1 MVLDKLL
8 QKLNYDLINGE
19 RGIEVNNL
27 QYDSRKVSKGDVFVC
42 ISGAVV
48 DGHTFIDDVVQKGAA
63 AIIIERDIDITDALT
78 GVTVVK
84 TADTRLA
91 LAYMSAAFF
100 DYPAE
105 KLFTIGI
112 TGTKGKTTTT
122 FMVRDILEACNIK
135 TGLIGTVENIIG
147 DEHIPSVNT
156 TPESYK
162 VQEYF
167 DRMVKAGCKCVVMEV
182 SSQALMLHRTA
193 GIIFDIGVLTNL
205 EPDHIGPNEHSSFED
220 YAACK
225 GRLFRQ
231 CKTGIVN
238 IDNEHAD
245 MVLEGHTCELET
257 YGLSS
262 AASIYADNIVY
273 SHDSGH
279 ITTSYDVKGRQN
291 MHVELTLPGEFSVY
305 NSLCAI
311 AVTGHF
317 NVDKELLEKALY
329 NTKAAGRVEPV
340 KVSDD
345 FIVMI
350 DYAHNA
356 MSLKSLLATLRE
368 YHPNRIVTVFGCGG
382 NRSPQRRF
390 DMGEISG
397 QMSDFTV
404 ITSDNPRNEEPE
416 AIMNDIETG
425 IRKTS
430 GKYIKIA
437 DRGEAVKY
445 AIDNGQRGDIIV
457 VAGKGHEDYQEIK
470 GVKYH
475 MSDRE
480 LIEKAAGL
488 IK

>member
-1 MVLDKLL
+1 MVLKRLL
-8 QKLNYDLINGE
+8 QKLNYNLIKGKDDVQ
-19 RGIEVNNL
+19 VNNL
-27 QYDSRKVSKGDVFVC
+27 RYDSRLVEEGDVFVC

-48 DGHTFIDDVVQKGAA
+48 DGHKFVNDVAQKGAA
-63 AIIIERDIDITDALT
+63 AIIVEHDADTT
-78 GVTVVK
+78 GLPEKVTVVR
-84 TADTRLA
+84 TPDTRLA

-122 FMVRDILEACNIK
+122 FMVRDILESCNIK
-135 TGLIGTVENIIG
+135 TGLIGTIETIIG
-147 DEHIPSVNT
+147 DEHIPSANT

-167 DRMVKAGCKCVVMEV
+167 HKMVEIGCKCVVMEV

-193 GIIFDIGVLTNL
+193 GINFDIGVLTNL
-205 EPDHIGPNEHSSFED
+205 EPDHIGPNEHSSFEE

-225 GRLFRQ
+225 GLLFRQ

-238 IDNEHAD
+238 IDNKHAD
-245 MVLEGHTCELET
+245 MVLSGHTCELET
-257 YGLSS
+257 YGLHPN
-262 AASIYADNIVY
+262 ASLYADNIVY
-273 SHDSGH
+273 THNGGH
-279 ITTSYDVKGRQN
+279 ITTSYDVKGAGN

-311 AVTGHF
+311 AVTEHLD
-317 NVDKELLEKALY
+317 VDDALLEKALY
-329 NTKAAGRVEPV
+329 NAKVAGRVEPV

-356 MSLKSLLATLRE
+356 MSLKSLLGTLRE
-368 YHPNRIVTVFGCGG
+368 YNPGRIVTVFGCGG
-382 NRSPQRRF
+382 NRSRQRRF

-397 QMSDFTV
+397 EMSDFTI

-416 AIMNDIETG
+416 NIMNDIETG
-425 IRKTS
+425 IRKT
-430 GKYIKIA
+430 GGDYIKIA
-437 DRGEAVKY
+437 DRGEAIKY
-445 AIDNGQRGDIIV
+445 ALDNGRHGDIIV
-457 VAGKGHEDYQEIK
+457 IAGKGHEDYQEIK

-480 LIEKAAGL
+480 LVEKAAGL
-488 IK
+488 RD